1 MNLEQ
6 FHDLK
11 LWHQRHRREQ
21 PLEKH
26 VWDMVLTFWLAGW
39 VGGPAALMIH
49 VGWALI
55 LCGALVFLPSA
66 YVALRRALHRAGVV
80 RCDWLQTLH

>member
-26 VWDMVLTFWLAGW
+26 VWDLVLTFWLAGW
-39 VGGPAALMIH
+39 VGGPAAFAIH
-49 VGWALI
+49 AGWALI
-55 LCGALVFLPSA
+55 LCGALLFLPSA
-66 YVALRRALHRAGVV
+66 YVALRKGLHRARIV